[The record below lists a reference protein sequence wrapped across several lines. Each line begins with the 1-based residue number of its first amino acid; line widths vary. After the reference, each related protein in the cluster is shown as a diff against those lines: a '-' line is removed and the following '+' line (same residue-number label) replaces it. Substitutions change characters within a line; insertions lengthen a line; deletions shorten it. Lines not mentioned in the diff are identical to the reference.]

1 MGWGCLSLL
10 KCVFVGVV
18 PGLLG
23 YSCAEKPEEVE
34 PRWLLEPGLP
44 ALGCSGLFVLCKLK
58 LLLPFPPAAS
68 PKVTLCE
75 RAKGQMAIFFFFS
88 IYLPLPGG
96 PGCSR
101 RAAALGL
108 LGLGNVGLQAGL
120 LSQVELSSPPSL
132 PILLP
137 SLSLRV
143 WWVFL
148 V

>member
-75 RAKGQMAIFFFFS
+75 RAKGQMAIFFLFFF
-88 IYLPLPGG
+88 YLFAITWWARLQQEGSPGF
-96 PGCSR
+96 
-101 RAAALGL
+101 
-108 LGLGNVGLQAGL
+108 AGAGKCGVAGR
-120 LSQVELSSPPSL
+120 SAQPS
-132 PILLP
+132 
-137 SLSLRV
+137 
-143 WWVFL
+143 
-148 V
+148 

>member
-1 MGWGCLSLL
+1 MCRGNRGCSGVVWGCLSLL

-75 RAKGQMAIFFFFS
+75 RAKGQMAIFFFFFLF
-88 IYLPLPGG
+88 ICHYLVG
-96 PGCSR
+96 P
-101 RAAALGL
+101 AAAGEQQPWVCW
-108 LGLGNVGLQAGL
+108 GWEMWGCRQVCSAK
-120 LSQVELSSPPSL
+120 LS
-132 PILLP
+132 
-137 SLSLRV
+137 
-143 WWVFL
+143 
-148 V
+148 